1 MRIATALVPA
11 ALASLVSGGSPGAS
25 VYTFGHGS
33 SPSITDNVTPST
45 ARLLLARRLGL
56 SRFHNLENG
65 DDLTL
70 SILNRF
76 SDSQSSLFGSSDD
89 DEKVHRLLVIVEG
102 VEDPGRIFAQVPTF
116 TISNPPTPGANRQLL
131 NDFLTQDNYRRGATG
146 SRCIHSPG
154 NPATSSQ
161 DSFDSCRIED
171 SVGKYDPKQEL
182 DLMKA
187 SAWRTQGTS
196 ADDRTSF
203 LYISSLERI
212 IAQEGLSS
220 DRYQHYMSLLHDL
233 LNNLVHQESMQEST
247 VVLMPLA
254 SKQAKRSAETYSSYR
269 VPPNTLRIREQQEE
283 EPLSIYRP
291 FTSPPAV
298 HDSMPTYLHTTNS
311 SSLPKV
317 TMPICH
323 STEALCI
330 STTQSCSGHGKCY
343 TKNRDPTGEPS
354 ASDCWAC
361 GCTPSVVNVT
371 DSKNKTIGIK
381 TTNWGGPA
389 CQKKDV
395 SAPFFLLA
403 GFTIFIVATLSWGI
417 GLLYSIGEEDLPS
430 VIGAG
435 VTGPRAQK

>member
-1 MRIATALVPA
+1 MRVATALASA
-11 ALASLVSGGSPGAS
+11 ALASSAYGGSSGAS

-33 SPSITDNVTPST
+33 STSITNNVTPST
-45 ARLLLARRLGL
+45 AKLLLAHRLGL
-56 SRFHNLENG
+56 SQFHNLENG

-70 SILNRF
+70 LMLNRF
-76 SDSQSSLFGSSDD
+76 SNAQSSLFGSSDE
-89 DEKVHRLLVIVEG
+89 DEKVHKLLVIVEG
-102 VEDPGRIFAQVPTF
+102 VENPKRLFAQVPTF
-116 TISNPPTPGANRQLL
+116 TISNPPAPGANRQLL

-146 SRCIHSPG
+146 SWCIHSPG
-154 NPATSSQ
+154 NPALGSQ
-161 DSFDSCRIED
+161 DSFGTCLIED

-196 ADDRTSF
+196 TDDRTSF
-203 LYISSLERI
+203 LYISLLERI

-233 LNNLVHQESMQEST
+233 LNKFVHQENIQEST
-247 VVLMPLA
+247 VVLMPPA
-254 SKQAKRSAETYSSYR
+254 SQQAKRSAETYGSYK
-269 VPPNTLRIREQQEE
+269 VPTNTFQKREQQEE
-283 EPLSIYRP
+283 EPLSVYHP
-291 FTSPPAV
+291 FISPPAV
-298 HDSMPTYLHTTNS
+298 HDSMPTYVHTTNFS
-311 SSLPKV
+311 SRPKV

-323 STEALCI
+323 STEALCV
-330 STTQSCSGHGKCY
+330 STTQGCSGHGNCY
-343 TKNRDPTGEPS
+343 KKNRDPTGEES
-354 ASDCWAC
+354 ANDCWAC
-361 GCTPSVVNVT
+361 GCTPSVVDVKN
-371 DSKNKTIGIK
+371 DENKTIGIK